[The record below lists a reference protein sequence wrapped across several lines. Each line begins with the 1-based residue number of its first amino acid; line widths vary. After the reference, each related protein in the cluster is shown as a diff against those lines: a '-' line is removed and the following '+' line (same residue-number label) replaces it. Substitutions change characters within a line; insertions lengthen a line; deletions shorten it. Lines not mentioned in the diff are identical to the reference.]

1 MVKDSNIA
9 INLGESKELR
19 LQIQADGCVFTNVDI
34 RDPSSDTAVFHL
46 KICILDL
53 NPSYLENLQTCYK
66 IEGSGK
72 KRRIIAE
79 GIKECL
85 VINPGASNQ
94 ISAVVAEQEIYSF
107 NFDTT
112 LTLVLDENSVS
123 PDNGKVLFNLSCGS
137 IQIPLGISD
146 DTVKPSKLTGVKA
159 FKQKNERQR
168 GFEYRSGKI
177 IMGTT
182 PYYAVGGFE
191 ENLKCESFIVEKQAL
206 YVVKNLNGE
215 YNSQE
220 IEIPEDVRDAYIN
233 FLSIFKT
240 ADSYLVWL
248 IMTKIYVKRLKI
260 ML

>member
-1 MVKDSNIA
+1 M
-9 INLGESKELR
+9 
-19 LQIQADGCVFTNVDI
+19 DI

-94 ISAVVAEQEIYSF
+94 ISAVVAEQEIYSC

-123 PDNGKVLFNLSCGS
+123 PDNGKVLLIFPADL
-137 IQIPLGISD
+137 
-146 DTVKPSKLTGVKA
+146 
-159 FKQKNERQR
+159 
-168 GFEYRSGKI
+168 YRSLW
-177 IMGTT
+177 
-182 PYYAVGGFE
+182 A
-191 ENLKCESFIVEKQAL
+191 
-206 YVVKNLNGE
+206 
-215 YNSQE
+215 
-220 IEIPEDVRDAYIN
+220 
-233 FLSIFKT
+233 FLMI
-240 ADSYLVWL
+240 
-248 IMTKIYVKRLKI
+248 R
-260 ML
+260 